1 MKGKTKKHLAIIMA
15 LFAALFILGS
25 CGSSEP
31 AEKVYLEDSEIS
43 SALNDGDSYKGK
55 YVNIAGKVFN
65 VDKDGESIAM
75 QVWYDPETAN
85 QQFLVYA
92 DKEMAADVK
101 EDDFIKV
108 DGEITGTF
116 KGENMM
122 GGEVTAM
129 MITAES
135 LEVGGYDDVFAPAES
150 TKEVGETKEQYGV
163 SVTLDRIEYAKGEA
177 RVYLSVKNE
186 SGYQASI
193 YTYDAKAIQDGK
205 QFEHEDNYEANP
217 DGSDD
222 IGDILDGASK
232 EGVLRFKGLDP
243 EKPVKIQIGAYSD
256 NFDIEMEDYVFEVE

>member
-31 AEKVYLEDSEIS
+31 AEKVYLEDSEIDA
-43 SALNDGDSYKGK
+43 ALSDADSYKGK
-55 YVNIAGKVFN
+55 YVNIVGKVFN
-65 VDKDGESIAM
+65 VDKDGESIGM

-116 KGENMM
+116 NGENVM

-135 LEVGGYDDVFAPAES
+135 LEVGGYDDVFAPAEN
-150 TKEVGETKEQYGV
+150 TKEVGETKDQHGV

-193 YTYDAKAIQDGK
+193 YTYDAKAIQEGK
-205 QFEHEDNYEANP
+205 QFEHQDNYEADP
-217 DGSDD
+217 DGASD
-222 IGDILDGASK
+222 IGEVLDGATK
-232 EGVLRFKGLDP
+232 EGILRFKGLDP
-243 EKPVKIQIGAYSD
+243 EKPVKIQISAYSD